1 MIIYSLIINDS
12 IYLKMKKYYQ
22 VNESLNNNSYFL
34 NIFIIQDLKIT
45 IDKNYKVIFQTFDY
59 DLAFKHYKYWNQIKN
74 EMTEQYNII
83 GSSSFGINNFF
94 GPLVISSCY
103 LKMDNKK
110 LINDLKILNPN
121 DLSDEEINKIAPI
134 LIANIEHYAI
144 IITNEHYNN
153 LFKKWKNKYIIKML
167 SQIDIINKLA
177 LKVNCNQAII
187 NQFISS
193 QEYHK
198 YLKLTKTKNFLHLT
212 FINQA
217 DNNYL
222 VVAIAT
228 IISRFYYLKKVLELQ
243 LNYGIKL
250 VLDPIKNENNDL
262 KKLKNFIHIKKI
274 AKLDFKVWQE
284 NINNEE

>member
-22 VNESLNNNSYFL
+22 MNEILNNNSHFL
-34 NIFIIQDLKIT
+34 TIFKIQNLKIT
-45 IDKNYKVIFQTFDY
+45 IDKNYKIRFQTFDH
-59 DLAFKHYKYWNQIKN
+59 DLAFKHYSYWNQIKN

-83 GSSSFGINNFF
+83 GSSSYGINNFF
-94 GPLVISSCY
+94 GPLVISTCY
-103 LKMDNKK
+103 LKINNEELLKK
-110 LINDLKILNPN
+110 LKILNPST
-121 DLSDEEINKIAPI
+121 LSDKEINVIAPI
-134 LIANIEHYAI
+134 LIANIEHYTI

-153 LFKKWKNKYIIKML
+153 SFKKWKNKYIIKIL
-167 SQIDIINKLA
+167 SQINIINKLA
-177 LKVNCNQAII
+177 IKVNCNQAII

-193 QEYHK
+193 QEYYH
-198 YLKLTKTKNFLHLT
+198 YLKNTKTKNFLHLS
-212 FINQA
+212 FINNA

-250 VLDPIKNENNDL
+250 ILDPLKNGDNEI
-262 KKLKNFIHIKKI
+262 KKLKNFIHINKI
-274 AKLDFKVWQE
+274 AKLDFKIWHE
-284 NINNEE
+284 NINEEE